1 MRPLNYIYLIKE
13 KIMFY
18 NALIKKYEAEIEECL
33 ATLKVYMNESVG
45 IGEHSDL
52 LTELD
57 KYVSKLAAA
66 EDNLESLER
75 HKVTL
80 TGTGNGITPLP
91 HEHGL

>member
-1 MRPLNYIYLIKE
+1 
-13 KIMFY
+13 MFY
-18 NALIKKYEAEIEECL
+18 KALIKKYEAQIEECL
-33 ATLKVYMNESVG
+33 ATLKLYMNKSVG

-66 EDNLESLER
+66 EDNLATLQG
-75 HKVTL
+75 HKDAL
-80 TGTGNGITPLP
+80 TGTVNETTPLP

>member
-1 MRPLNYIYLIKE
+1 MVRIYSGEKE
-13 KIMFY
+13 IMFY
-18 NALIKKYEAEIEECL
+18 KALTKKYEAEIEECL
-33 ATLKVYMNESVG
+33 ATLKIYMNESVG

-57 KYVSKLAAA
+57 KYVTKLAAA

-75 HKVTL
+75 HKVAL

>member
-1 MRPLNYIYLIKE
+1 
-13 KIMFY
+13 MFY
-18 NALIKKYEAEIEECL
+18 NALIKKYEAEIEESL
-33 ATLKVYMNESVG
+33 ATLKVYMNKSVG

-75 HKVTL
+75 HKDTL
-80 TGTGNGITPLP
+80 TETKSGTGFEPP
-91 HEHGL
+91 SQSY

>member
-1 MRPLNYIYLIKE
+1 
-13 KIMFY
+13 MFY
-18 NALIKKYEAEIEECL
+18 NALTKKYEAEVEESL
-33 ATLKVYMNESVG
+33 ATLKVYMSRSVG

-75 HKVTL
+75 HKGTL
-80 TGTGNGITPLP
+80 TQPESGTALEPP
-91 HEHGL
+91 SQSY

>member
-1 MRPLNYIYLIKE
+1 
-13 KIMFY
+13 MFY
-18 NALIKKYEAEIEECL
+18 NALTKKYEAEIEECL
-33 ATLKVYMNESVG
+33 ATLKVYMNKSVG

-57 KYVSKLAAA
+57 KYVTKLAAA

-80 TGTGNGITPLP
+80 TGTASETTPMP